1 LLAIITV
8 MINGSDHRYIYLS
21 IKYINQFGKLW
32 SFVKRY
38 ISCRADIKYNFFYMN
53 RLLSSLPVILFALCI
68 FSCKK
73 SKDDGNDPAS
83 GSTLVSKMMV
93 WDAAQP
99 QKAILI
105 IDFKYDSLN
114 RVTEII
120 YSSGDSVNGA
130 INSSIV
136 HTNKCYYNGS
146 ETNPYKTIG
155 FKLPL
160 GYPSGD
166 VYHYYSNSG
175 VLTADSTG
183 PGRTYTSYY
192 KRELAWSSD
201 KIISTHN
208 LYSGSLRQTGKDTM
222 FIDGNNITGYNTT
235 LTGNIDEYKFKY
247 DNKINPLA
255 KLNIAAFTVVDGT
268 DGIEG
273 FVAPGYCKNNITE
286 TVKKSI
292 KILGNG
298 TSTTTTKTTF
308 TYTYNN
314 KGLPIERLVSADKS
328 TITKYY
334 YREN

>member
-1 LLAIITV
+1 
-8 MINGSDHRYIYLS
+8 
-21 IKYINQFGKLW
+21 
-32 SFVKRY
+32 
-38 ISCRADIKYNFFYMN
+38 MN
-53 RLLSSLPVILFALCI
+53 RLLNSLSVILFALCI

-73 SKDDGNDPAS
+73 SKDDANDTAS
-83 GSTLVSKMMV
+83 GSTLVSKVMV
-93 WDAAQP
+93 WNTAQP
-99 QKAILI
+99 QKAIQI

-114 RVTEII
+114 RVTEIV

-130 INSSIV
+130 INSYIV
-136 HTNKCYYNGS
+136 RTNKCFYNGT

-166 VYHYYSNSG
+166 VYHYYTNSG
-175 VLTADSTG
+175 ILTADSTG
-183 PGRTYTSYY
+183 TWRVYTGYY
-192 KRELAWSSD
+192 KREFAWSSD
-201 KIISTHN
+201 KIIATHN
-208 LYSGSLRQTGKDTM
+208 NTYSGFLRQTKDTM

-235 LTGNIDEYKFKY
+235 LTGDIEEYKFKY

-286 TVKKSI
+286 TTKKSI
-292 KILGNG
+292 KILVNG
-298 TSTTTTKTTF
+298 TSTTTTTTAF
-308 TYTYNN
+308 IYTYNN
-314 KGLPIERLVSADKS
+314 KGLPIERLVTADKS

-334 YREN
+334 YMEN

>member
-1 LLAIITV
+1 
-8 MINGSDHRYIYLS
+8 M
-21 IKYINQFGKLW
+21 K
-32 SFVKRY
+32 
-38 ISCRADIKYNFFYMN
+38 
-53 RLLSSLPVILFALCI
+53 RLLSSLPVILFALGF

-73 SKDDGNDPAS
+73 SKDDANDTGS
-83 GSTLVSKMMV
+83 GSTLVSKVMV

-99 QKAILI
+99 KKAIRI

-114 RVTEII
+114 RVNEII
-120 YSSGDSVNGA
+120 YSSGDSLNGA

-136 HTNKCYYNGS
+136 HTSKCFYNGS
-146 ETNPYKTIG
+146 ETNPYKTTG

-160 GYPSGD
+160 GYPVGD
-166 VYHYYSNSG
+166 VYHYYTNSG

-183 PGRTYTSYY
+183 PGRTYTGYY

-201 KIISTHN
+201 KIIATHN
-208 LYSGSLRQTGKDTM
+208 LYSGALKQTKDTM

-235 LTGNIDEYKFKY
+235 LTGNIEEYQFKY
-247 DNKINPLA
+247 DNKVNPLA

-268 DGIEG
+268 DGPDG

-292 KILGNG
+292 KILANG
-298 TSTTTTKTTF
+298 TSTSTTTTTF

-314 KGLPIERLVSADKS
+314 KGLPIERLINADKS

-334 YREN
+334 YKEN

>member
-1 LLAIITV
+1 
-8 MINGSDHRYIYLS
+8 
-21 IKYINQFGKLW
+21 
-32 SFVKRY
+32 
-38 ISCRADIKYNFFYMN
+38 MN
-53 RLLSSLPVILFALCI
+53 RLLSSLSVILFALCI

-73 SKDDGNDPAS
+73 SKDDGNDTAS
-83 GSTLVSKMMV
+83 GSTLSKVMV

-99 QKAILI
+99 QKAIQI
-105 IDFKYDSLN
+105 IDFKYDSLD
-114 RVTEII
+114 RITEIV

-130 INSSIV
+130 INSFIV
-136 HTNKCYYNGS
+136 HTSKCFYNGI
-146 ETNPYKTIG
+146 ETNPYKTTG

-160 GYPSGD
+160 GYPVGD
-166 VYHYYSNSG
+166 VYHYYTNSG

-183 PGRTYTSYY
+183 PGRTYSGYY

-201 KIISTHN
+201 KIIATHKI
-208 LYSGSLRQTGKDTM
+208 YSGSLRQTKDSM

-235 LTGNIDEYKFKY
+235 LAGNIEEYTFKY

-286 TVKKSI
+286 TVKKAI
-292 KILGNG
+292 KILPGG
-298 TSTTTTKTTF
+298 TSTSTTKTTS

-314 KGLPIERLVSADKS
+314 KGLPIERLGSADKS

>member
-1 LLAIITV
+1 
-8 MINGSDHRYIYLS
+8 
-21 IKYINQFGKLW
+21 
-32 SFVKRY
+32 
-38 ISCRADIKYNFFYMN
+38 MN

-73 SKDDGNDPAS
+73 PKDDANDTAS
-83 GSTLVSKMMV
+83 GSTLVSKVMV

-99 QKAILI
+99 QKAIQI

-114 RVTEII
+114 RVTEIV

-130 INSSIV
+130 INSYIV
-136 HTNKCYYNGS
+136 RTNKCFYNGNG
-146 ETNPYKTIG
+146 TNPYKTIG

-160 GYPSGD
+160 GYPSSD
-166 VYHYYSNSG
+166 VYHYYTNSG
-175 VLTADSTG
+175 VLAADSTG
-183 PGRTYTSYY
+183 TWRTYTGYY
-192 KRELAWSSD
+192 KRELAWSAD
-201 KIISTHN
+201 KIIATHN
-208 LYSGSLRQTGKDTM
+208 NTYSGSLRQTKDTM

-235 LTGNIDEYKFKY
+235 LTGNIEEYKFKY

-255 KLNIAAFTVVDGT
+255 NLNIALFTVVDGT

-286 TVKKSI
+286 SFKKST
-292 KILGNG
+292 KILVNG
-298 TSTTTTKTTF
+298 TSTSTTTTAF
-308 TYTYNN
+308 MYTYNN

>member
-1 LLAIITV
+1 
-8 MINGSDHRYIYLS
+8 
-21 IKYINQFGKLW
+21 
-32 SFVKRY
+32 
-38 ISCRADIKYNFFYMN
+38 MN

-73 SKDDGNDPAS
+73 HKDDANDS
-83 GSTLVSKMMV
+83 GSALVSKVML
-93 WDAAQP
+93 WDAAQR
-99 QKAILI
+99 QKAIQI
-105 IDFKYDSLN
+105 VDFKYDSLN
-114 RVTEII
+114 RITEIV

-136 HTNKCYYNGS
+136 RTNKCFYNGS

-155 FKLPL
+155 FKIPL

-166 VYHYYSNSG
+166 MYRYYNNSG

-183 PGRTYTSYY
+183 ATRTNPGYY
-192 KRELAWSSD
+192 KREFAWFSD
-201 KIISTHN
+201 KIITTHN
-208 LYSGSLRQTGKDTM
+208 NTYSGSLRQTKDTM

-235 LTGNIDEYKFKY
+235 LTGDFEEYRFKY
-247 DNKINPLA
+247 DDKINPLS

-268 DGIEG
+268 DGLDG

-286 TVKKSI
+286 TVKKSV
-292 KILGNG
+292 KILVNG
-298 TSTTTTKTTF
+298 TSTTTTTTAF
-308 TYTYNN
+308 MYTYNN
-314 KGLPIERLVSADKS
+314 KGLPIERFVFANKS